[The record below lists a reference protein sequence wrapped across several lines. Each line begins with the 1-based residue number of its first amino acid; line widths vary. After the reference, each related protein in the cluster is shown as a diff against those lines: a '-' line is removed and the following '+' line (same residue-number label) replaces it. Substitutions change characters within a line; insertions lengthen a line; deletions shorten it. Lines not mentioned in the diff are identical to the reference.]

1 MNHHSTSVN
10 MKKALSRERRGFTL
24 VEMVVVLAIAIA
36 LMAIMLPALK
46 GLRGDKYSLSART
59 QLIADFNNAR
69 LEAINGGSPVYVVF
83 MPKLT
88 KENFEDMSDAEKTY
102 FQKNK
107 LANQQLGGQLVSY
120 AFFAEYA
127 LGDNLGQP
135 SRRWVSDWKFLPE
148 GAYLP
153 SEILSQLSQA
163 NKNSPEQLLRVPHLG
178 NDAQVDFDW
187 HLPYIGFDAR
197 GRLLGVK
204 PATPDSMGWVIRLVE
219 GGVLPP
225 GKRADGTYLLTPSDE
240 PVNMAKVQNSILINY
255 LTGRPN
261 TMGSTTVP
269 PAMKAVTVKVIFFS
283 NRAWIARGE
292 DMPKVIS
299 DWAIINNAK
308 YNLNWG
314 TFYWNNNDRWEL
326 RQGARAPV
334 VISGITAS
342 LANKLL
348 QTLQKTDPSVDLL
361 IE

>member
-1 MNHHSTSVN
+1 MRHHSISVN
-10 MKKALSRERRGFTL
+10 KNKALSRERRGFTL
-24 VEMVVVLAIAIA
+24 VEMVVVLAIAIG

-46 GLRGDKYSLSART
+46 GLRGDKYSLSATT

-83 MPKLT
+83 MPKFPSNVDAL
-88 KENFEDMSDAEKTY
+88 SDEEKTY
-102 FQKNK
+102 FQNNQ
-107 LANQQLGGQLVSY
+107 LANQQLGGQLISY

-135 SRRWVSDWKFLPE
+135 SRRWVSDWKYLPE

-153 SEILSQLSQA
+153 SGMLGQLKQA
-163 NKNSPEQLLRVPHLG
+163 NVNSPEPLLRVPHLG
-178 NDAQVDFDW
+178 NDAQVDLKW

-204 PATPDSMGWVIRLVE
+204 PATPDSKGVVIRLVE

-225 GKRADGTYLLTPSDE
+225 EKRANGAYLLGPSDE
-240 PVNMAKVQNSILINY
+240 PLTTAKVQNSILINY

-261 TMGSTTVP
+261 TMGVTTVP

-283 NRAWIARGE
+283 NRAWKGGGE
-292 DMPKVIS
+292 GMAKAIS
-299 DWAIINNAK
+299 DWAGINNAQ
-308 YNLNWG
+308 YNANWG
-314 TFYWNNNDRWEL
+314 GAYRNNNDRWEL

-348 QTLQKTDPSVDLL
+348 HELQKTDPSVDLL